1 MAVGSHQVM
10 LVKNI
15 VNTKRHFVSAAD
27 ENGRKRHLGSF
38 LLGLVLVFV
47 LRLRE

>member
-1 MAVGSHQVM
+1 MM

-15 VNTKRHFVSAAD
+15 VNTKRHFVLAAD
-27 ENGRKRHLGSF
+27 KNGRKRHLGSF
-38 LLGLVLVFV
+38 LLGLVLVIV